1 MDLDRRMVQAAFFTI
16 NEAKPRGGEIDLHGS
31 VQEAFLTNCSNPDD
45 TLKPG
50 RVTLDKHERT
60 YFAELLAKQAEAG
73 VPGLMGL
80 GFKQL
85 RAAVLAETKE

>member
-1 MDLDRRMVQAAFFTI
+1 MELDRRMVQAAFFTI

-31 VQEAFLTNCSNPDD
+31 VQEALLKTCSNADD
-45 TLKPG
+45 TFKPG
-50 RVTLDKHERT
+50 SVTLDKHERT
-60 YFAELLAKQAEAG
+60 YFAGLLEKQAEAG

-85 RAAVLAETKE
+85 RAAVAADAKE